1 MLLCYKNLRDAFGGP
16 SKMKGKYSESERRKG
31 WETYKK
37 NSVDTDF
44 RVSTMRIMLK
54 SWGI

>member
-1 MLLCYKNLRDAFGGP
+1 
-16 SKMKGKYSESERRKG
+16 MKGKYSESERRKG
-31 WETYKK
+31 WETYRK